1 MEQSELT
8 DGSETRAKITP
19 YAFRIAPQ
27 LLNLPLARPWRR
39 GVAMLIDLTLIGGA
53 ASLLT
58 EEWAI
63 VIFTVLWLIQR
74 SLHGMTKR
82 LALISTF
89 FAIVIAAVLWGEHEH
104 PASKQQVSD
113 AVSLVGQLPELIAL
127 ENCFDEQCADKA
139 ARKLKKSL
147 AESQLPADVQYATL
161 QSAMQE
167 SALDKQRAA
176 ELLGPPPQTSV
187 TTAPDTEQSPEQAAE
202 QLGPD
207 EPQIPTVEVAEQID
221 IGEDDTCIDNMSPLA
236 LLKGLLKDFG
246 LGFGWAIAYFS
257 ILTCWFNGQTIG
269 KRLARI
275 RVVRLDGKPLTM
287 WGCFGRYGGYS
298 AGLATGLLGFL
309 QIYWDPN
316 RQAIQDKISAT
327 AVIYRSPRS
336 APSSNVSQP
345 DSEQQANE
353 S

>member
-1 MEQSELT
+1 MEQSELVA
-8 DGSETRAKITP
+8 GSETRAKITP

-39 GVAMLIDLTLIGGA
+39 GLAMLIDLTLIGGA

-74 SLHGMTKR
+74 SLHGFAKR
-82 LALISTF
+82 LALITTF
-89 FAIVIAAVLWGEHEH
+89 VAIVVAAILWGEHEH
-104 PASKQQVSD
+104 PASTQQVGD

-127 ENCFDEQCADKA
+127 ENCFDEKCADKA
-139 ARKLKKSL
+139 ARELKESL
-147 AESQLPADVQYATL
+147 AESQLPADIQYATL
-161 QSAMQE
+161 QTAMQE
-167 SALDKQRAA
+167 SVLNEQRAA

-187 TTAPDTEQSPEQAAE
+187 TTAPDTEQPFDKAEEQQSLA
-202 QLGPD
+202 
-207 EPQIPTVEVAEQID
+207 EPQIPAAEVAEQIQL
-221 IGEDDTCIDNMSPLA
+221 GEEDTCIDDMSPLA

-269 KRLARI
+269 KRLVRI
-275 RVVRLDGKPLTM
+275 RVVRLDGKALTM

-327 AVIYRSPRS
+327 AVVYRSRKPLL
-336 APSSNVSQP
+336 SNQV
-345 DSEQQANE
+345 DSTNN
-353 S
+353 